1 METEIQPP
9 AQSATTTE
17 STEVERVTAPSPTAR
32 TKDPK
37 KQAAGRAGA
46 AARKTKQERLL
57 EELRTAKEAIA
68 PAATPVAD
76 EAPKEQPVT
85 QSVKQQ
91 PMPAPA
97 DPACSAAE
105 AAADWTPWILVGAGL
120 AALCVWHVVPMSRS
134 LTPSGASQPDGVA
147 LHDGTSTTPRCAQHL
162 KVPDDPFYMAWCAIM
177 SSTPTQK
184 NIVND
189 LYHAAVVGGLAIGY
203 AKLGQ
208 MVFKGPLPRLD
219 LTPRDAGMAIL
230 YLSAAMATKDMLIK
244 QGLIPSD
251 IVK

>member
-1 METEIQPP
+1 MSEWQRLR
-9 AQSATTTE
+9 QFKSWLRRRL
-17 STEVERVTAPSPTAR
+17 SQK
-32 TKDPK
+32 TKK
-37 KQAAGRAGA
+37 KQAAGQAGA
-46 AARKTKQERLL
+46 AARKAKQERLL
-57 EELRTAKEAIA
+57 EELRAAKQSLQPDAVAEG
-68 PAATPVAD
+68 ATPVAD
-76 EAPKEQPVT
+76 VVVT
-85 QSVKQQ
+85 QSVKQQEQPVAKQQ

-97 DPACSAAE
+97 ADVKS
-105 AAADWTPWILVGAGL
+105 DWTPWILVGAGL
-120 AALCVWHVVPMSRS
+120 AVLCVWQATRRPLVKLTERQQKQQHPEATRS
-134 LTPSGASQPDGVA
+134 ASSGASQPPP
-147 LHDGTSTTPRCAQHL
+147 TPRCAQHL
-162 KVPDDPFYMAWCAIM
+162 KVSDDPFYMAWCAIM

-189 LYHAAVVGGLAIGY
+189 LYHAAVVGWLAIGY

-230 YLSAAMATKDMLIK
+230 DLSAAMATKDMLIK